1 MKMTEWYE
9 GCTFVSIEIENQQQ
23 IVNDLYKQIRM
34 ARDYSTE
41 KKVANKNYGKESELL
56 SYMKKNPLSIND
68 QLYTEGEINEQ
79 KQKVN
84 DCYQSYR
91 SQSNN
96 INDKAL
102 KAEENWK
109 QAKAKYEH
117 MELFNEVLSIAK
129 ALQEKA
135 LQQKLIQN
143 KKASERQVE
152 AKPFNSG
159 GAQEKNQ
166 QESIQPTN
174 WNEYVEYRQAS
185 ERQVETKPF
194 NSGGAQEK
202 NQQEL
207 IQPIDWWN
215 DVEDK
220 QTNKSQSNSEKEA
233 VPFEAYSPT
242 LEVQPKEKLNELDK
256 KITASMNSVI
266 DELETLDKQLTELKL
281 NVENATTSLDRVE
294 QDIKVL
300 TTKEDSHNKNLEK
313 KENALNKI
321 NNSFVK
327 RLINFFT
334 GQKTKLTNGI
344 KQLRIDLDTNKQSQ
358 ELRTKEANDLTKNL
372 ESYKDKSVKL
382 TQDIKK
388 NVQKL
393 TDMKKETID
402 FEVGLSKP
410 VDSVVSLGLKGLM
423 QVLDNNIVVAKFILG
438 LAEGTEKGLEVK
450 RDKIEKKE
458 IKTLTSAASK
468 KSQNL
473 ILEKNPLSP
482 DQQVSRA

>member
-1 MKMTEWYE
+1 MM
-9 GCTFVSIEIENQQQ
+9 
-23 IVNDLYKQIRM
+23 LR
-34 ARDYSTE
+34 
-41 KKVANKNYGKESELL
+41 
-56 SYMKKNPLSIND
+56 IN
-68 QLYTEGEINEQ
+68 
-79 KQKVN
+79 
-84 DCYQSYR
+84 
-91 SQSNN
+91 
-96 INDKAL
+96 
-102 KAEENWK
+102 
-109 QAKAKYEH
+109 
-117 MELFNEVLSIAK
+117 
-129 ALQEKA
+129 
-135 LQQKLIQN
+135 
-143 KKASERQVE
+143 
-152 AKPFNSG
+152 
-159 GAQEKNQ
+159 
-166 QESIQPTN
+166 
-174 WNEYVEYRQAS
+174 
-185 ERQVETKPF
+185 
-194 NSGGAQEK
+194 
-202 NQQEL
+202 
-207 IQPIDWWN
+207 
-215 DVEDK
+215 K